1 MSHAEEVM
9 EQVKRANRLELII
22 QEKDRIIAMLRN
34 QLEREQEIN
43 RQLLRWDHEDD
54 MARLS
59 RSNIS

>member
-9 EQVKRANRLELII
+9 EQIKRTNRLELII

-43 RQLLRWDHEDD
+43 RQLLRWNHEDD
-54 MARLS
+54 MDRLS